1 MTKTINKIF
10 LIVPHSILAVMFFLL
25 HDVNENFGLIPLNLF
40 MKYLGVYLGLCGI
53 LLGISFLFFKEKI
66 KAFIFATLI
75 LCMFFSFGAGQDKLK
90 SMPLPSWMSSYS
102 VILLGTVLFFLVMAF
117 FLKRSKRDFS
127 PFNQYLQV
135 FFSLVTF
142 MELVSFC
149 YYSISHQEVNN
160 ELGDRS
166 KKLSKQYQPCN
177 TCSKPDI
184 YFIVFDAYSSSRCLK
199 RNFGFDNSALD
210 SFLEKEG
217 FFVSKGSRSNYGLT
231 PLSISS
237 TFNLDY
243 LRPDLKTREVDGKL
257 IVQALTTMYNCE
269 LPVMLEKEGYNIRN
283 YAVFNFKNHPVYN
296 SEQHAQFKGEMIY
309 LQTIAGR
316 INKDLGWKI
325 ATFLPFWSAA
335 KANAQFESS
344 RKICVQRYI
353 TGNLQK
359 LESAIQEKNGGPK
372 FVYAHLVI
380 PHDPYYYDEKGNYNP
395 DSLIH
400 DLRRP
405 ELYLKQ
411 LVYTNSL
418 IRTIVNELKSD
429 TTREKI
435 VIIEGDHGFREY
447 HDEAKMPEIFCNLNA
462 YYFPDKDYHL
472 LYDSISPVNSFRVI
486 LNKYFHKNFSLLP
499 DSSIY
504 IKAPY
509 LSFEQKKR

>member
-10 LIVPHSILAVMFFLL
+10 LIVPHSILAVIFFLL

-40 MKYLGVYLGLCGI
+40 MKYLGIYLGLCVI
-53 LLGISFLFFKEKI
+53 LLGVSFLLFKEKI
-66 KAFIFATLI
+66 KAFIYATMI

-90 SMPLPSWMSSYS
+90 TMPLPGWISSYGI
-102 VILLGTVLFFLVMAF
+102 ILSGTILFFLVMAY

-127 PFNQYLQV
+127 RFNQYLQV
-135 FFSLVTF
+135 FFSLVTC
-142 MELVSFC
+142 MELISFC
-149 YYSISHQEVNN
+149 YYSISHHELNN
-160 ELGDRS
+160 EFGDSS
-166 KKLSKQYQPCN
+166 KKLSNQYEPCD

-199 RNFGFDNSALD
+199 RNFGFDNSAVD

-237 TFNLDY
+237 TFNLNY
-243 LRPDLKTREVDGKL
+243 LRPDLKVKEIDGKL

-269 LPVMLEKEGYNIRN
+269 LPVMLEKEGYDIRN
-283 YAVFNFKNHPVYN
+283 YSIFNLKNYPVYN
-296 SEQHAQFKGEMIY
+296 SEQHARFRDEMIY
-309 LQTIAGR
+309 LQTFAGR
-316 INKDLGWKI
+316 INKDIGWKI
-325 ATFLPFWSAA
+325 ATFLPFWTEA

-344 RKICVQRYI
+344 RKISIQRYI

-380 PHDPYYYDEKGNYNP
+380 PHDPYYYDEKGRYNP
-395 DSLIH
+395 DSMIH
-400 DLRRP
+400 NLRP
-405 ELYLKQ
+405 ELYIKQ

-418 IRTIVNELKSD
+418 IRRIVDELMSD
-429 TTREKI
+429 TTRKKI

-447 HDEAKMPEIFCNLNA
+447 HNPAKMPEIFCNLNA
-462 YYFPDKDYHL
+462 YYFPDKDYHV

-486 LNKYFHKNFSLLP
+486 LNKYFNKNYSLLP
-499 DSSIY
+499 DRSIY

-509 LSFEQKKR
+509 LSFEQMKH